1 MEARSLSSSFTYF
14 PPEKTEE
21 MHQLKMN
28 FLKNLCE
35 GSVDKDLIYS
45 ETMEYF
51 YKKVFCINPNYH
63 IEQAKKFYE
72 SGLFK
77 AAEKALEIINPNKS
91 FKDELLNR
99 LDGQVMLNEI
109 IDIIFSSA
117 KDLELVAPESED
129 FTEES
134 AITIAENFAEA
145 DSINLMAIG
154 ETQYSNSEDFPS

>member
-1 MEARSLSSSFTYF
+1 
-14 PPEKTEE
+14 
-21 MHQLKMN
+21 
-28 FLKNLCE
+28 
-35 GSVDKDLIYS
+35 
-45 ETMEYF
+45 MEYF
-51 YKKVFCINPNYH
+51 YNKVFFINHNYH

-72 SGLFK
+72 SGTFK

-117 KDLELVAPESED
+117 KNLELVAPKSED
-129 FTEES
+129 STEES

-154 ETQYSNSEDFPS
+154 KTQYSNSEDFPS